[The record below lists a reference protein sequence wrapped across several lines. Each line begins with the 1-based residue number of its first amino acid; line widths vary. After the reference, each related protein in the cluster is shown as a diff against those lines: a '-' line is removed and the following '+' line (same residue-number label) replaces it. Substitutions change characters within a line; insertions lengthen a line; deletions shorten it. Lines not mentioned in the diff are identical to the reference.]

1 MVFGFFIWLF
11 LFLGGKK
18 LKEERLE
25 QLEKVFKTVIKDV
38 ISKAKTRQAYFE
50 SEDYL
55 QRIVNG
61 LIFEVKIRINNK

>member
-1 MVFGFFIWLF
+1 LFWLFFILRRV
-11 LFLGGKK
+11 KK
-18 LKEERLE
+18 LKKERLE
-25 QLEKVFKTVIKDV
+25 QLEKVFKTTIKDV

-55 QRIVNG
+55 QRIVND

>member
-1 MVFGFFIWLF
+1 MDQ
-11 LFLGGKK
+11 
-18 LKEERLE
+18 ERLE
-25 QLEKVFKTVIKDV
+25 QLEKVFKTTIKD
-38 ISKAKTRQAYFE
+38 ILSKARTRHAYFE

>member
-1 MVFGFFIWLF
+1 M
-11 LFLGGKK
+11 
-18 LKEERLE
+18 KEEKLE
-25 QLEKVFKTVIKDV
+25 QLEKVFKTTLKDV
-38 ISKAKTRQAYFE
+38 ISKVKTRQAYFE